1 MPTYL
6 PKEVIADG
14 GVIAVHLWSSVSPI
28 PPVDRIACARALGFW
43 TTPLVPGEL
52 RIGPFMMWQEKALPS
67 STIYYRQA
75 LVQTLDALR
84 AARKAQ
90 LLQWGWYGRDAPPAS
105 DPEVEALLAPYRNAS
120 FAPFAKLQP
129 YGHGRWPNG
138 TMANHVPH
146 HRTSDE
152 VWVRPGGKCAA
163 GMWVSKN
170 EETPDA
176 ASLPS
181 GIARPA
187 RAELS

>member
-1 MPTYL
+1 MRCGRRGRRSFFNGAIGTVVTRRL
-6 PKEVIADG
+6 HQTQRWRRCSRRTAI
-14 GVIAVHLWSSVSPI
+14 
-28 PPVDRIACARALGFW
+28 RA
-43 TTPLVPGEL
+43 
-52 RIGPFMMWQEKALPS
+52 
-67 STIYYRQA
+67 
-75 LVQTLDALR
+75 
-84 AARKAQ
+84 
-90 LLQWGWYGRDAPPAS
+90 
-105 DPEVEALLAPYRNAS
+105 